1 MQKEWKMA
9 GNKVCSAGVR
19 STNKFDIHSKPAS
32 FRESE
37 EYLEGAFVG
46 SQPYMR
52 IDLEDGPSRQ
62 LHSVLHA
69 RV

>member
-1 MQKEWKMA
+1 MA

-19 STNKFDIHSKPAS
+19 STNKPFDIHSKPAS

-37 EYLEGAFVG
+37 EYLEGAFVV
-46 SQPYMR
+46 SQPYTR

-62 LHSVLHA
+62 PHSVLRA